1 MAWGAL
7 AAFVLTMANLNL
19 GHFLRIPAQ
28 GTVAGHVVSLVYLL
42 PLLLA
47 LMTLARGAARL
58 KLSTPFLLLAGIAL
72 TAPMG
77 TVLLL
82 QRAGSGGIPPWL
94 AMTANNLFGPV
105 GMVLIG
111 SAIGRLLKH
120 SNTLLVAAGFGLFF
134 DIVVVT
140 LGPVAQLLKGG
151 QAPLIAAVSVG
162 AGAQRP
168 MGSSGRSISLL
179 SGVSIGPADVLFI
192 AIFLGAV
199 WLLESKPVGETG
211 GGAQPGSEKRTFWWI
226 YGLLALAL
234 ILVEVTA
241 LPVPALAPMGVA
253 VLIAN
258 WCNRAFTPREKRD
271 LAIAAPFALACAAL
285 IVFLATR
292 LVPPATPTWG
302 MSVTPV
308 TKNGRRLVLIEAV
321 VQGSPAAK
329 AGIKPGELLIA
340 IDRQPTGQMTD
351 DELSQ
356 KLTDTALNNLRLM
369 VLSPRSRPR
378 RVLLERPR

>member
-19 GHFLRIPAQ
+19 GRFLQIPAQ
-28 GTVAGHVVSLVYLL
+28 GTLAGHVVSLVYLL
-42 PLLLA
+42 PVLLA
-47 LMTLARGAARL
+47 LMTLARGAAALR
-58 KLSTPFLLLAGIAL
+58 LSTPFLLLAGVAL

-82 QRAGSGGIPPWL
+82 QRAGNGGIPPWL

-168 MGSSGRSISLL
+168 VGAGGFTIPLL

-192 AIFLGAV
+192 AIFLGSV
-199 WLLESKPVGETG
+199 WLLEGKPAGETG

-226 YGLLALAL
+226 FGLLALAL
-234 ILVEVTA
+234 VLVEVTA

-258 WCNRAFTPREKRD
+258 WRNRAFTSRERRD
-271 LAIAAPFALACAAL
+271 LAIAAPFALACAGL

-292 LVPPATPTWG
+292 LVSPATPTWG
-302 MSVTPV
+302 LSVAPV
-308 TKNGRRLVLIEAV
+308 TKNGRRLVLIEGV
-321 VQGSPAAK
+321 VKGSPAEK
-329 AGIKPGELLIA
+329 AGIKPGEVVLGIE
-340 IDRQPTGQMTD
+340 RQFTSKMTD
-351 DELSQ
+351 EELTQ
-356 KLTDTALNNLRLM
+356 QLADTSKSRLRLM
-369 VLSPRSRPR
+369 VASPRERPR
-378 RVLLERPR
+378 RVLLERKK

>member
-7 AAFVLTMANLNL
+7 AAFALTMANLNL

-28 GTVAGHVVSLVYLL
+28 GTLAGHVVSLLYLL
-42 PLLLA
+42 PVLLA
-47 LMTLARGAARL
+47 LMTLARGAAFL
-58 KLSTPFLLLAGIAL
+58 KLSTPFLLLAGVAL

-77 TVLLL
+77 TVFLL

-94 AMTANNLFGPV
+94 AMTANNLFGPI

-162 AGAQRP
+162 AGAP
-168 MGSSGRSISLL
+168 HPVGVAGRSIPLL
-179 SGVSIGPADVLFI
+179 SGVTIGPADVLFI
-192 AIFLGAV
+192 AIFLGSV
-199 WLLESKPVGETG
+199 WLLESKPVGTER

-226 YGLLALAL
+226 FGLLALAL
-234 ILVEVTA
+234 VLVEVTA

-258 WCNRAFTPREKRD
+258 WRNRAFTPREKRD

-292 LVPPATPTWG
+292 LVPPATPAWG
-302 MSVTPV
+302 LSVAPV
-308 TKNGRRLVLIEAV
+308 TKNGRHLVLIDGV
-321 VQGSPAAK
+321 VNDSPAAK
-329 AGIKPGELLIA
+329 AGIKPGELVLGIE
-340 IDRQPTGQMTD
+340 RQSTSRMTD
-351 DELSQ
+351 DELVQ
-356 KLTDTALNNLRLM
+356 KLTDTATTNLELM
-369 VLSPRSRPR
+369 IASPRERPR
-378 RVLLERPR
+378 RVTLERPK